1 MPRHP
6 AWLDEVRHNPYAEQL
21 LAGFR
26 RLRFSR
32 ALEKEYRQAQ
42 QRESLRLVR
51 ITLLVGGFLW
61 LLFAVLDHA
70 LIGTVDRWW
79 MTLVRVAVMGV
90 LLASGAALLLR
101 RRMELLEPL
110 TQLCI
115 GAMGVGAGLVV
126 AIAHRVDQYFPYEG
140 LMLISMAAFFLTG
153 LRLRQALG
161 VTAVVVLTYG
171 LAEVWAGL
179 PLPRLLNNLLFLLSG
194 AFVGTIGCYL
204 LEYKSREQFLTTR
217 LIQLLADRDG
227 LTGLYNRRSFDRQ
240 LQVLWRQAQRDGEQL
255 SLLLVDVD
263 HFKAFNDAYGHQA
276 GDLALQQL
284 ARLLETRAR
293 RPFDMAVRLGG
304 EEFAVLLYGTPSEEA
319 RQLGEGL
326 REALQ
331 ELAIA
336 HRGSSTAAVLT
347 LSAGLACLRP
357 VEVPQLSQL
366 YERADRAL
374 YLAKANGRNQLV
386 CEA

>member
-26 RLRFSR
+26 RLRFAR

-42 QRESLRLVR
+42 QHESLRLVR

-61 LLFAVLDHA
+61 LLFAMLDHA
-70 LIGTVDRWW
+70 LIGTGERWW
-79 MTLVRVAVMGV
+79 MTLVRAVVMAV
-90 LLASGAALLLR
+90 LLASGAALLRR

-110 TQLCI
+110 TLLCI

-126 AIAHRVDQYFPYEG
+126 AIAHRVDQNFPYEG

-171 LAEVWAGL
+171 MAEAWAGL

-194 AFVGTIGCYL
+194 AFVGTVGCYL

-263 HFKAFNDAYGHQA
+263 HFKAYNDAYGHQA

-284 ARLLETRAR
+284 ARLLEARAR

-319 RQLGEGL
+319 RLLGEGL

-331 ELAIA
+331 ALAIE

-357 VEVPQLSQL
+357 ATVPELAQL

-386 CEA
+386 CEV